1 MRLQEGRT
9 IKSFQDIQALLASGK
24 LAGRLGG
31 KKFIPAW
38 ITENPDAFKDV
49 VEATLTLL
57 GDDPNI
63 AGDEVIQFML
73 KASPTG
79 PETWLSVISEVPD
92 ALIELSKAFA
102 AQWFVKSADWQQYLQ
117 ALQNSTEFNAQD
129 WHNLEK
135 DIQETFAKR
144 AAKKGKKVSDPSN
157 LYDTLYDDGTWKLFV
172 PRCFEAD
179 IELASHIEPF
189 ENNGKTYNKT
199 QWCTAADKHYYDR
212 YTHEG
217 KNKLYV
223 IQYWRRGIYK
233 DAWQIA
239 FFRSDHIEFM
249 NKKDVE
255 SYRKVRSAP
264 QEMLE
269 KIVCDNA
276 DCMFAGCNLYEL
288 WNLLGENW
296 RKLDD
301 IFDYRKRVAPISNL
315 FEASGDVLINKLG
328 VSVDLTDDAKYR
340 LAHEESPDIVVG
352 DKVNRIS
359 EGALS
364 GYLRINKL
372 TVSSSVKSIAK
383 NAIDIYVEN
392 LQLSE
397 GLEEIEDRAIQ
408 ARSLKTLT
416 IPASVKKIGKEAIWC
431 PSLESLTFLGSP
443 ELSPDFCVCR
453 ELKSVDFRAP
463 MLNIPSQ
470 AFYATD
476 LQSLTLP
483 EGLQTIGERAFAGLK
498 SLEEITIPESVTYI
512 EAAAFFG
519 MSALKVVHLPAHK
532 IACGDAAFAN
542 NPALVKVENMQ
553 YVEGQ
558 QVFRNCPNLDT
569 RIFKD
574 IKTVMES
581 SEYSDNFITPTVKAP
596 ANAERVS
603 VCCFRGSKVLEEFIG
618 NENLKKIEERAFQDC
633 QKLARVDL
641 SACTQLRVID
651 AEAFSQ
657 CENLTEIVLP
667 DVPKLIIRESAFSDC
682 QNLTSIR
689 LPECI
694 RKIPEN
700 CFAKCYRLKNVN
712 FPRRLRMIE
721 DEAFYYTSIEKAIL
735 PSNVSTLGR
744 RTFKNCDKLE
754 YVELPASITVV
765 PAECFESCSSLKSV
779 KATDSLIKV
788 DKEAFE
794 YCKELT
800 EFEVVSDDPDFDQ
813 FEDIDYDRL
822 SFYQSPYADV
832 LKAAGVKVSY

>member
-144 AAKKGKKVSDPSN
+144 AAKKGKKVSDPSK

-172 PRCFEAD
+172 PKCFEAD

-223 IQYWRRGIYK
+223 IQYWRRGVYK

-239 FFRSDHIEFM
+239 FFRPEHIEFM

-255 SYRKVRSAP
+255 SYRKVRTAP

-269 KIVCDNA
+269 KIVCDNL
-276 DCMFAGCNLYEL
+276 DCKFAGCNLYEL
-288 WNLLGENW
+288 WNLLGEKW
-296 RKLDD
+296 RRLDD

-315 FEASGDVLINKLG
+315 FEASGDVLINRLG
-328 VSVDLTDDAKYR
+328 ASVDLTDDAKYR

-359 EGALS
+359 EGTFS
-364 GYLRINKL
+364 RYLRVNKL
-372 TVSSSVKSIAK
+372 IVSGSVKSIAK
-383 NAIDIYVEN
+383 NAFDIYVKN

-397 GLEEIEDRAIQ
+397 GLEEIEDRSIQ
-408 ARSLKTLT
+408 ARGLKTLT
-416 IPASVKKIGKEAIWC
+416 IPASVKKIGTNAIWGMD
-431 PSLESLTFLGSP
+431 LESLTLLGSP
-443 ELSPDFCVCR
+443 ELSPESFACR
-453 ELKSVDFRAP
+453 ELTSVDFRAP
-463 MLNIPSQ
+463 ISNIPPK
-470 AFYATD
+470 AFYATK

-483 EGLQTIGERAFAGLK
+483 EGLQTIGERAFAEVE

-512 EAAAFFG
+512 EAAAFSG
-519 MSALKVVHLPAHK
+519 IGALKVVHLPAHK
-532 IACGDAAFAN
+532 ITCGDAAFAD

-553 YVEGQ
+553 YAEGQ

-596 ANAERVS
+596 ANAEKVDAY
-603 VCCFRGSKVLEEFIG
+603 CFRDSKVLEEFIG
-618 NENLKKIEERAFQDC
+618 NENLKKIGERAFQRC
-633 QKLARVDL
+633 QSLARVDL

-651 AEAFSQ
+651 ADAFSH
-657 CENLTEIVLP
+657 CENLTEIILP
-667 DVPKLIIRESAFSDC
+667 DVPKLIIRESAFIAC

-694 RKIPEN
+694 RKIPVG
-700 CFAKCYRLKNVN
+700 CFAECYRLKNVN

-721 DEAFYYTSIEKAIL
+721 DEAFYYTAIEKAIL
-735 PSNVSTLGR
+735 PPNVSMLGR
-744 RTFKNCDKLE
+744 RAFKNCDKLE

-765 PAECFESCSSLKSV
+765 PVECFESCSSLKSV

-794 YCKELT
+794 YCKKLT
-800 EFEVVSDDPDFDQ
+800 DFEVVSDDPDFDQ
-813 FEDIDYDRL
+813 FEDIDYDRQ
-822 SFYQSPYADV
+822 SFYQSPYTDV
-832 LKAAGVKVSY
+832 LEAAGVEVSY